1 MPGSGSLLSQTI
13 PSPWGGYDTET
24 ADAHIA
30 ANKCRLLKNLLP
42 GRPGKVVLRGP
53 VRRSASTDSAAAGG
67 STVWSGGWVFGDKLL
82 HADMHTNP
90 VGYMVTD
97 WAPATPTLSSKVNPT
112 GLNVGLYPF
121 HTRAGN
127 YVYGFTAGAA
137 GAPGQPSPNR
147 RTAGGASVDP
157 AARMLYWTGGN
168 TSGDFVLLSAT
179 AHPVG
184 SSDIRTYLNRLF
196 VLGGAVPGTASPVF
210 TTRLYYSSDLG
221 DGTTVLPDNVSSWQ
235 TGGTVNQIQLEG
247 TSNDYGVALA
257 ILSGRLIILRRQ
269 STYMMTGSD
278 PTTFAIR
285 KIAGVGCIDPGSVLE
300 WDDGIYF
307 LSDTGLQFFDGSTM
321 HPISS
326 PISGELAAASW
337 QGTSVSELSIIRV
350 SSEHFMMTATG
361 TIRKSWLY
369 HVPSQSWSEI
379 TAATS
384 VFAGGAPTRVA
395 RVVNYPLAY
404 DGAYLFDTSFITLPE
419 AADASTQ
426 AGRDL
431 SPRTSTDVLIPGE
444 MLTRTFRLGSP
455 EDKSQLQR
463 FFIDY
468 ALKTGPGVTSGAIEW
483 DITLED
489 GRGNVITTVNG
500 FPGDY
505 AGGELVRVAPHRH
518 REVEESVR
526 VEADEIA
533 LRWILNAGAPAWPAY
548 AEVQDSALQYTV
560 TRWRS

>member
-1 MPGSGSLLSQTI
+1 MAGSSSLLSQTV

-53 VRRSASTDSAAAGG
+53 IRRSASTDSASIGG
-67 STVWSGGWVFGDKLL
+67 STIFSGGWVFGDKLL

-97 WAPATPTLSSKVNPT
+97 WAPSTPTLSAKVNPT

-137 GAPGQPSPNR
+137 GAAGQPSPNR

-157 AARMLYWTGGN
+157 AARLMYWTGGN
-168 TSGDFVLLSAT
+168 TSGDFVLLGAS

-184 SSDIRTYLNRLF
+184 SSDIRTFLNRLF
-196 VLGGAVPGTASPVF
+196 VLGGSVPGSVSPVF
-210 TTRLYYSSDLG
+210 ATRLYYSSDLG
-221 DGTTVLPDNVSSWQ
+221 DGTTVLPDNVTSWQ
-235 TGGTVNQIQLEG
+235 TGGTVNQVQLEG

-257 ILSGRLIILRRQ
+257 VLSGRLIILRRQ

-278 PTTFAIR
+278 PTTFSIR

-307 LSDTGLQFFDGSTM
+307 LSDTGLQFFDGTSM

-337 QGTSVSELSIIRV
+337 QGTTVSELSIVRV
-350 SSEHFMMTATG
+350 SSEHFMMAATG
-361 TIRKSWLY
+361 TIRKAWLY
-369 HVPSQSWSEI
+369 HVPTQSWSEI
-379 TAATS
+379 TGSTN
-384 VFAGGAPTRVA
+384 VFAGGAPTRVN

-404 DGAYLFDTSFITLPE
+404 DGAYLFDTSFVTLPE

-426 AGRDL
+426 AGRDF
-431 SPRTSTDVLIPGE
+431 SPRAGSDVAIPAE
-444 MLTRTFRLGSP
+444 VLTRTFRLGSP

-468 ALKTGPGVTSGAIEW
+468 TLKAGPGVTSGLIEW

-489 GRGNVITTVNG
+489 GRGNIITTVNG

-533 LRWILNAGAPAWPAY
+533 LRWKLNVASPSWPAY
-548 AEVQDSALQYTV
+548 AEVQDSALQYQV